1 MIVND
6 RIVSYIHSLES
17 QNSETLEK
25 IEQCAIKDNVPIIRK
40 EMESFLRVM
49 LEISKPLN
57 VLELGC
63 AIGYSAILMSEYLPE
78 GGHITTI
85 ENYDKRIVE
94 AKSNIQ
100 MAGLEDKITLLE
112 GDAMEVMKDLESGK
126 YDFVFMD
133 AAKGQYINFLP
144 DVLRLLSEGG
154 VLVSDN
160 ILQDGDIIESR
171 FAITK
176 RNRTIHARMREYLYT
191 LKHHEQLETSILP
204 YEDCCTVFTPK
215 HPKTKPTLGQVLNA
229 EKDLDREALIQ
240 QALESVEKIAVKY
253 TDDPL
258 L

>member
-17 QNSETLEK
+17 QNSEVLEK

-49 LEISKPLN
+49 LTISKPLN
-57 VLELGC
+57 ILELGC

-94 AKSNIQ
+94 AKANIQ

-133 AAKGQYINFLP
+133 AAKAQYINFLP
-144 DVLRLLSEGG
+144 EVMRLMKPGAILI
-154 VLVSDN
+154 SDN
-160 ILQDGDIIESR
+160 VLQDGDIIESR
-171 FAITK
+171 YGVIR
-176 RNRTIHARMREYLYT
+176 RNRTIHSRMREYMYQV
-191 LKHHEQLETSILP
+191 KHMEELETTIVPIGDGITMS
-204 YEDCCTVFTPK
+204 VK
-215 HPKTKPTLGQVLNA
+215 K
-229 EKDLDREALIQ
+229 EKKD
-240 QALESVEKIAVKY
+240 V
-253 TDDPL
+253 
-258 L
+258 